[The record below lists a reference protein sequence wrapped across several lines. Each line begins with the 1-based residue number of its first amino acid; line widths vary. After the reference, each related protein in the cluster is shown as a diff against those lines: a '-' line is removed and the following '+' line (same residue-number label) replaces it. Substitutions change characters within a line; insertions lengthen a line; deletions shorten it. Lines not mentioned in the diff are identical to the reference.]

1 MNTSA
6 KKKGRILDQSAAEL
20 VKVEHAR
27 AQMLFKNALIS

>member
-6 KKKGRILDQSAAEL
+6 KKKGRISEQSATEL
-20 VKVEHAR
+20 VKVKHAR